1 MAGQLFTVGYEGA
14 TIDTFI
20 ANLLSNNIECILDV
34 RALPFS
40 RKPGFSKTQLAQ
52 RLNRAKIQYVHLAD
66 LGTPKP
72 IRENLK
78 STRDYSTFFKEMDA
92 YLANRKQ
99 VIEVAYN
106 YVMSSRCCLMCFEHL
121 AAQCHRNIVATK
133 IKDRD
138 GNGLQIKH
146 I

>member
-1 MAGQLFTVGYEGA
+1 MARQLFTVGYEGT

-20 ANLLSNNIECILDV
+20 VNLLSNSIECIIDV

-52 RLNRAKIQYVHLAD
+52 RLNHARIRYVHLAD

-78 STRDYSTFFKEMDA
+78 STGDYSGFFKKMDRYLTGKKDAVEEA
-92 YLANRKQ
+92 YHY
-99 VIEVAYN
+99 VIN
-106 YVMSSRCCLMCFEHL
+106 SRCCLMCFEHL

>member
-1 MAGQLFTVGYEGA
+1 MAGQLFTVGYEGT

-78 STRDYSTFFKEMDA
+78 STRDYSTFFKKMDA
-92 YLANRKQ
+92 YLSNRKQ

-106 YVMSSRCCLMCFEHL
+106 YVMSSRCCLMCFERL